1 MKNLVEELNSVED
14 LQSGIT
20 VTLVKNQLSKDSSF
34 FARVK
39 NRLATVKATLGLI
52 AKKKGVDSS
61 SIKSSLSL
69 YNDEVLELLSMGYAV
84 KVLDLG
90 VLQIKLRGSI
100 KSKEEVSNLNNFS
113 VEFTPSNAVSEA
125 VKNLKIEAA
134 LEVDSEPVP
143 DTITQA
149 GERHATKVFGVNV
162 INEGDPLEI
171 YTSKEGE
178 VIFKKYSLM
187 GGVDEFAAQI
197 CETLNKT
204 TGLTVAVTDRD
215 SVVAAAGSA
224 RRDLIGKRISTEL
237 EQIMEDRAI
246 YRAQGSERSVYVT
259 DTLDRCCAAI
269 AAPIISEGDALGLV
283 LFVENEGENHV
294 GETEYKL
301 AQTIASF
308 LGRHMES

>member
-1 MKNLVEELNSVED
+1 MR
-14 LQSGIT
+14 I
-20 VTLVKNQLSKDSSF
+20 
-34 FARVK
+34 R
-39 NRLATVKATLGLI
+39 
-52 AKKKGVDSS
+52 
-61 SIKSSLSL
+61 
-69 YNDEVLELLSMGYAV
+69 
-84 KVLDLG
+84 
-90 VLQIKLRGSI
+90 
-100 KSKEEVSNLNNFS
+100 
-113 VEFTPSNAVSEA
+113 
-125 VKNLKIEAA
+125 
-134 LEVDSEPVP
+134 
-143 DTITQA
+143 
-149 GERHATKVFGVNV
+149 
-162 INEGDPLEI
+162 EGDPLEI

-224 RRDLIGKRISTEL
+224 RRDLIGK
-237 EQIMEDRAI
+237 QIMEDRAI

>member
-113 VEFTPSNAVSEA
+113 VEFTPSNAISEA
-125 VKNLKIEAA
+125 VKNLKIEAV
-134 LEVDSEPVP
+134 LEVDSEPVIKSVS
-143 DTITQA
+143 DLWNSEQANCATISHPIVVNGQNIKINKDIDEVYFIPLTESGADDMDEENWIRVVPKGIYANKPTSLEVHVPKELTA
-149 GERHATKVFGVNV
+149 G
-162 INEGDPLEI
+162 
-171 YTSKEGE
+171 
-178 VIFKKYSLM
+178 KKYRLALRIWKAKDDNPKAFELFTKSEVLTAL
-187 GGVDEFAAQI
+187 DE
-197 CETLNKT
+197 
-204 TGLTVAVTDRD
+204 
-215 SVVAAAGSA
+215 
-224 RRDLIGKRISTEL
+224 
-237 EQIMEDRAI
+237 
-246 YRAQGSERSVYVT
+246 
-259 DTLDRCCAAI
+259 
-269 AAPIISEGDALGLV
+269 
-283 LFVENEGENHV
+283 
-294 GETEYKL
+294 
-301 AQTIASF
+301 
-308 LGRHMES
+308 